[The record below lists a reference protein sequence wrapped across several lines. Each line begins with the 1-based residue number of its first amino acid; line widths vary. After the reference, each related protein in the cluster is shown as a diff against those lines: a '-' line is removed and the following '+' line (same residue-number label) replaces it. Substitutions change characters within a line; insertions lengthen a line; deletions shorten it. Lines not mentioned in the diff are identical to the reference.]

1 MSYLFPNYQRK
12 KLELIKGSKNTLID
26 QTGKRYLDFTSGI
39 GVMNLGYNDPELNQ
53 VLLEQSSLL
62 WHTPNLYENDLQE
75 QVAEKLANGKDYVS
89 YFCNSGAE
97 ANEAAIKLARKATGK
112 SKIITFTNSFHGR
125 TYGAMSA
132 TGQDSIHAGFEP
144 LVPDFIYLPFNE
156 LEPVKMEIDQ
166 QTAAV
171 MLELIQ
177 GEGGVLPADV
187 SWIQAVQSLCKEH
200 GALLIIDEIQTGI
213 GRTGTFYAYEQYQIE
228 PDIFTLAKGLGNGIP
243 VGAMLGKRSLA
254 NFFGPGSHGSTF
266 GGNKLAMSVAC
277 KVVERIN
284 QPAFLQDAQKKSGQ
298 LFSGLNQIAEKSKM
312 ITGIRGKGL
321 MIGIELADQHTL
333 SVVLEQL
340 EVEGLLALKAGQ
352 TVLRLLPPLTIT
364 EKEIDQGLVIIEKV
378 LNNLESQIGFSEKG
392 E

>member
-26 QTGKRYLDFTSGI
+26 QIGKRYLDFTSGI

-378 LNNLESQIGFSEKG
+378 LNNLESQIGCSEKG

>member
-12 KLELIKGSKNTLID
+12 AIELLKGAGNTLTD
-26 QTGKRYLDFTSGI
+26 KEGKNYLDFTSGI

-53 VLLEQSSLL
+53 ALSDQANLI
-62 WHTPNLYENDLQE
+62 WHTPNLYENHLQE
-75 QVAEKLANGKDYVS
+75 ITAKKLANGKEYIS

-132 TGQDSIHAGFEP
+132 TGQASIHTGFTP
-144 LVPDFIYLPFNE
+144 LVPDFIYVPFNQLTP
-156 LEPVKMEIDQ
+156 LESAIDH

-177 GEGGVLPADV
+177 GEGGVLPADLT
-187 SWIQAVQSLCKEH
+187 WIQSVQALCQEY

-243 VGAMLGKRSLA
+243 VGAMVGKTELA
-254 NFFGPGSHGSTF
+254 SFFGPGSHGSTF
-266 GGNKLAMSVAC
+266 GGNKLAMSVAS
-277 KVVERIN
+277 KVIDRIN
-284 QPAFLQDAQKKSGQ
+284 QPVFLEEVQAKGEA
-298 LFSGLNQIAEKSKM
+298 LLIGLNEIAKNNLLIEAV
-312 ITGIRGKGL
+312 RGKGL
-321 MIGIELADQHTL
+321 MLGLVFSDQE
-333 SVVLEQL
+333 VLKQAMEQL
-340 EVEGLLALKAGQ
+340 EAEGLLTLKAGQ

-364 EKEIDQGLVIIEKV
+364 YEEINQALLIVEKV
-378 LNNLESQIGFSEKG
+378 IDNLTAQKKDKN
-392 E
+392 

>member
-340 EVEGLLALKAGQ
+340 EVDGLLALKAGQ

>member
-12 KLELIKGSKNTLID
+12 AIELLKGAGNTLTD
-26 QTGKRYLDFTSGI
+26 KEGKNYLDFTSGI

-53 VLLEQSSLL
+53 ALSDQANLI
-62 WHTPNLYENDLQE
+62 WHTPNLYENHLQE
-75 QVAEKLANGKDYVS
+75 ITAKKLANGKKYIS

-132 TGQDSIHAGFEP
+132 TGQASIHTGFTP
-144 LVPDFIYLPFNE
+144 LVPDFIYVPFNQLTP
-156 LEPVKMEIDQ
+156 LESAIDH

-177 GEGGVLPADV
+177 GEGGVLPADLI
-187 SWIQAVQSLCKEH
+187 WIQSVQALCQEY

-243 VGAMLGKRSLA
+243 VGAMVGKTKLA
-254 NFFGPGSHGSTF
+254 SFFGPGSHGSTF
-266 GGNKLAMSVAC
+266 GGNKLAMSVAS
-277 KVVERIN
+277 KVIDRIN
-284 QPAFLQDAQKKSGQ
+284 QPDFLEEVQAKGEA
-298 LFSGLNQIAEKSKM
+298 LLIGLNEIAKNNLLIEAV
-312 ITGIRGKGL
+312 RGKGL
-321 MIGIELADQHTL
+321 MLGLVFSDQE
-333 SVVLEQL
+333 VLKQAMEQL
-340 EVEGLLALKAGQ
+340 EAEGLLTLKAGQ

-364 EKEIDQGLVIIEKV
+364 YEEINQALLIVEKV
-378 LNNLESQIGFSEKG
+378 IDNLKAQKKDKN
-392 E
+392 

>member
-26 QTGKRYLDFTSGI
+26 QIGKRYLDFTSGI

-156 LEPVKMEIDQ
+156 LEPIKMEIDQ

-340 EVEGLLALKAGQ
+340 EVDGLLALKAGQ

-378 LNNLESQIGFSEKG
+378 LNNLESQIGCSEKG

>member
-26 QTGKRYLDFTSGI
+26 QIGKRYLDFTSGI

-213 GRTGTFYAYEQYQIE
+213 GRTGNFYAYEQYQIE

>member
-12 KLELIKGSKNTLID
+12 AIELLKGVGNTLTD
-26 QTGKRYLDFTSGI
+26 KEGKNYLDFTSGI

-53 VLLEQSSLL
+53 ALSDQANLI
-62 WHTPNLYENDLQE
+62 WHTPNLYENHLQE
-75 QVAEKLANGKDYVS
+75 ITAKKLANGKEYIS

-132 TGQDSIHAGFEP
+132 TGQASIHTGFTP
-144 LVPDFIYLPFNE
+144 LVPDFIYVPFNQLTP
-156 LEPVKMEIDQ
+156 LESAIDH

-177 GEGGVLPADV
+177 GEGGVLPADLT
-187 SWIQAVQSLCKEH
+187 WIQSVQALCQEY

-243 VGAMLGKRSLA
+243 VGAMVGKTELA
-254 NFFGPGSHGSTF
+254 SFFGPGSHGSTF
-266 GGNKLAMSVAC
+266 GGNKLAMSVAS
-277 KVVERIN
+277 KVIDRIN
-284 QPAFLQDAQKKSGQ
+284 QPDFLEEVQAKGEA
-298 LFSGLNQIAEKSKM
+298 LLIGLNEIAKNNLLIEAV
-312 ITGIRGKGL
+312 RGKGL
-321 MIGIELADQHTL
+321 MLGLVFSDQE
-333 SVVLEQL
+333 VLKQAMEQL
-340 EVEGLLALKAGQ
+340 EAEGLLTLKAGQ

-364 EKEIDQGLVIIEKV
+364 YEEINQALLIVEKV
-378 LNNLESQIGFSEKG
+378 IDNLTAQKKDKN
-392 E
+392 